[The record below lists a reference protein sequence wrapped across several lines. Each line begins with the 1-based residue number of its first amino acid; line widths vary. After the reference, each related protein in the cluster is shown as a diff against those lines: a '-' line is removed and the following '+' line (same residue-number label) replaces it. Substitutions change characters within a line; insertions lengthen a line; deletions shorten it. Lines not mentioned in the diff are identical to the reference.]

1 MGTKANSL
9 LGGTEDTPRGRIL
22 AAAAHLFQKKG
33 FERATVR
40 DLAQAVGMQSGS
52 IFHHFKTKEE
62 ILRNVMIE
70 VIRFNTERMEQ
81 ELENAKDIRGKVL
94 ALMKSELQSVNGET
108 GEAMAVLIYEW
119 RSLKPESQQE
129 ILALREVYEQMWLD
143 VFDDAKAAGLIESDV
158 DTFILRRF
166 ITGALGWSNFWYKS
180 DGTLDIS
187 ALAEKSLS
195 LVLDK
200 MC

>member
-1 MGTKANSL
+1 MGTKESSL
-9 LGGTEDTPRGRIL
+9 LGGMEDTPRGRIL

-52 IFHHFKTKEE
+52 IFHHFKSKEE

-81 ELENAKDIRGKVL
+81 ELRNAKSIREKVL

-119 RSLKPESQQE
+119 RSLKPDSQQE
-129 ILALREVYEQMWLD
+129 ILELREVYEQMWLD
-143 VFDDAKAAGLIESDV
+143 VFDDAKEAGLIDEGV

-166 ITGALGWSNFWYKS
+166 ITGALGWSNFWYKPS
-180 DGTLDIS
+180 GTLDLN

-195 LVLDK
+195 LVLK
-200 MC
+200 